1 MDTAAAIAQ
10 LPFIAFMLFL
20 GGGVFGLLMS
30 GKLRWERE
38 INESNKAGAEWKVI
52 AVTATTTS
60 SQQAEQIK
68 SLSEQVRDLTE
79 QVKALMAMK

>member
-1 MDTAAAIAQ
+1 MDAAAIAQ
-10 LPFIAFMLFL
+10 LPFIGFMLFL

-38 INESNKAGAEWKVI
+38 VTERDKAIVEWKTI
-52 AVTATTTS
+52 ATTATGTA

-68 SLSEQVRDLTE
+68 SLSEQVRMLTGL
-79 QVKALMAMK
+79 VKREAV

>member
-1 MDTAAAIAQ
+1 MGTAAAIAQ

-38 INESNKAGAEWKVI
+38 VNDRDKAITEWKNVAI
-52 AVTATTTS
+52 TSTGTA

-68 SLSEQVRDLTE
+68 TLSEQVRDLTE
-79 QVKALMAMK
+79 QVKMLMTTR